1 MLTFVS
7 VLVLAV
13 IGTQAAPQF
22 QPAEAAQQPNVPTVT
37 ILSQTD
43 VIGADGSFN
52 NSFEASNGI
61 KQQNSGFLKSVLI
74 PQTREDGTDTGEKVE
89 GNIVVQTGSYSF
101 TGDDGVVYTITYIAD
116 ENGFQPQGEHIPTP
130 PAIPAQIL
138 DSLKLSAE
146 EASQQQAYQQNGAA
160 APIQDIPNDNQDGPG
175 DIIILANESEQ
186 ESAGSESA
194 APQAI
199 DPSLLED

>member
-22 QPAEAAQQPNVPTVT
+22 QPAEAAQQPDVPSIT

-61 KQQNSGFLKSVLI
+61 KQQNSGFLKRVLV

-89 GNIVVQTGSYSF
+89 GDIVVQTGSYSF

-146 EASQQQAYQQNGAA
+146 EASQQQQNGAA
-160 APIQDIPNDNQDGPG
+160 NLVAPLQDIPIDNQDGPG
-175 DIIILANESEQ
+175 DIVILANESEQ
-186 ESAGSESA
+186 ESADLESP
-194 APQAI
+194 APEAI
-199 DPSLLED
+199 DPNLLEE